1 MLFSKTVELIKN
13 QSELQR
19 ESPKTEVESIA
30 SEVKTNTSTE
40 SQYSK
45 QPWKTEHQTHF
56 PTQFVWHS

>member
-40 SQYSK
+40 SPNSK
-45 QPWKTEHQTHF
+45 QPGKTEHQTHF

>member
-1 MLFSKTVELIKN
+1 MN
-13 QSELQR
+13 YR

-40 SQYSK
+40 SQNSK